1 MANSKAIEAG
11 GAFVRLFTDK
21 SPMVRGLRD
30 ARQEF
35 DSWAAGIGS
44 AGAKLLGAGAA
55 GFAGGSIAVKQF
67 ADMGSA
73 LNDMSVRTGV
83 SVEELSGLKYAAEQN
98 GSSLE
103 ALEGGL
109 KKYSKTA
116 VAATQGNKEALDA
129 FNTLGISITEL
140 NGMSAEDQL
149 ELIGNQLNK
158 LPEGARRSAAAMGI
172 FGKSG
177 SDLIPVLTDLRAN
190 MDRAKELG
198 LGWTTDEAANADALG
213 DRLDDLKSVALRTVQ
228 VVGGELA
235 PAVMAITK
243 PLLKAAVATREW
255 AAENPGVI
263 QTVALATAGLGALGV
278 TLVTVGAGLSLAG
291 VAAGGFATAWT
302 GVGAAI
308 GVTAAPMSALN
319 SATSLLSGTANAAL
333 KSYGALSSGITS
345 VVTAGAG
352 QVTKLAGAGA
362 NVGAKA
368 ASKISA
374 GAAYVADAVPSIPLS
389 RKTDVSAGKAY
400 IANDAM
406 DTGDTYS
413 LAGSKPTPTP
423 KAGAL
428 DKLLK
433 SRAVKPYAKA
443 GKDLKKSADLFTQV
457 IASPFNSQRT
467 ANAFGKLGPAIGKA
481 TTQAFAGNYSKAGQ
495 TAGKAGQRLATSLWQ
510 GFDTKRNSGKLS
522 NAGGALASGIG
533 KLGKAGIGTG
543 VAVMKTSLGGLQAVV
558 SPLIGSFGA
567 LTGGIRTGFNSAG
580 NSVLKFGVSMA
591 ASLAPLLAIGAIAG
605 IGYLIATETDIG
617 RSAIVGLQDTA
628 SIAMSSIGIAGGE
641 MADRMSEAWTVISTE
656 AVAGGNEMVTAYG
669 GVVDAVAAG
678 DLGLA
683 GEVALAGLESAWR
696 TGAATIID
704 TWDVAT
710 SAILSTWT
718 DTVAGAQAI
727 GENLTAWFSTTW
739 LDIKGFAFDAFNAIM
754 NKWDSASGW
763 IADKLID
770 ISVATGVV
778 EGDAE
783 EIKKTRGED
792 TKARQKGRDG
802 DVKAEADKR
811 IKQKAEIEQNRV
823 DGQKGIESERVKEQQ
838 RISDERD
845 KALLENE
852 QKKIAAQEK
861 LKSLREKAA
870 VAKDDAV
877 KAAADETAKKDKADK
892 DEEDAALGNTG
903 SSGGPG
909 AQATVSGIVSSLNR
923 GGAVSSPE
931 DTKRMAIDE
940 TTAALGQQKLA
951 YDDVTKAAQM
961 AADVGAAVLSAPVME
976 SLKSLMATIRIP
988 DISAISSPST
998 ARTESTFNAQAIDL
1012 EPLLHELRKLNST
1025 VEHGGTL
1032 TA

>member
-67 ADMGSA
+67 AEVGSA
-73 LNDMSVRTGV
+73 LNDMNARTGV
-83 SVEELSGLKYAAEQN
+83 SVEALSALKYAAEQN

-103 ALEGGL
+103 ADEGGL
-109 KKYSKTA
+109 KKYSKR
-116 VAATQGNKEALDA
+116 VVEAANGNKEAVDA
-129 FNTLGISITEL
+129 FGALGISINTL
-140 NGMSAEDQL
+140 KGMSAEQQLQLIGEQL
-149 ELIGNQLNK
+149 EKI
-158 LPEGARRSAAAMGI
+158 PEGSQRSAAAMGV

-177 SDLIPVLTDLRAN
+177 SDLIPVLKDLKSN
-190 MDRAKELG
+190 MDRANRLG
-198 LGWTTDEAANADALG
+198 LTWTTGEAANADALG
-213 DRLDDLKSVALRTVQ
+213 DRFDDLSAVFKRTVE
-228 VVGGELA
+228 VIGSELA
-235 PAVMAITK
+235 PAVMAVTE
-243 PLLKAAVATREW
+243 PLLEAAVATKQW

-278 TLVTVGAGLSLAG
+278 TLVTVGAGLSVAG

-308 GVTAAPMSALN
+308 GLTAAPMATLS
-319 SATSLLSGTANAAL
+319 SATSLLTGTAATAL
-333 KSYGALSSGITS
+333 KSYTALGSGITS

-352 QVTKLAGAGA
+352 QVTKLAGA
-362 NVGAKA
+362 GAKA

-389 RKTDVSAGKAY
+389 RKTAVSAGKAY
-400 IANDAM
+400 VANEAM

-533 KLGKAGIGTG
+533 KLGKAGMGTG

-580 NSVLKFGVSMA
+580 NSVLKFGGSLA
-591 ASLAPLLAIGAIAG
+591 ASLAPVLAIGAIAG

-617 RSAIVGLQDTA
+617 RNAIVGLQDTA

-656 AVAGGNEMVTAYG
+656 AIAGGNEMVTAYG

-739 LDIKGFAFDAFNAIM
+739 LDIKGFAFDAFDAIM

-811 IKQKAEIEQNRV
+811 TKQKAEIEQNRV